1 MLRRLPQLGT
11 QALPDQGSGALSHA
25 RSSLGRS
32 CALPGQS
39 GTNELRTASK
49 PCCPGSGD
57 GASGSA
63 VVGLDPD
70 AGLIAALLVVA
81 LLALDPS

>member
-1 MLRRLPQLGT
+1 MLRRSPQLGT
-11 QALPDQGSGALSHA
+11 QALPDQASGALSQA
-25 RSSLGRS
+25 LSSLWWS
-32 CALPGQS
+32 LTLPGHS
-39 GTNELRTASK
+39 GANELRTASK
-49 PCCPGSGD
+49 PCCAGD

-81 LLALDPS
+81 LLALAPA